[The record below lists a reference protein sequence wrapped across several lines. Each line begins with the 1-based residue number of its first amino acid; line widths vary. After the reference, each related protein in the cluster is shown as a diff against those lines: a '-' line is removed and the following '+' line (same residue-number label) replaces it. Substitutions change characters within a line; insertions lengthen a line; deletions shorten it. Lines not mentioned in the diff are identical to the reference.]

1 MKIRVRFAPSP
12 TGPLHIGGL
21 RTALFNYLIAKKS
34 GGKFILR
41 IEDTDSKRTVDGAE
55 KHIID
60 SLEWL
65 GLDFDEGPIRQSNRS
80 KLYKKQVD
88 KLLKQGNAYYA
99 FDSQEDLDGAREA
112 GGKDFKY
119 NVKTRMGLNNS
130 FTVSEQEIK
139 KRVKV
144 INDPAAI
151 RNVSEKLFS
160 TKYQKFMPDTIFSQ
174 NIDEIRKFFKKHK
187 KVIVK
192 PINSY
197 SGNNIHLFTKF
208 NLKFFQ
214 KFIKKHNHIMCQKYL
229 PKIKEGDKR
238 VFLINGKVRGAISR
252 IPKKGSFL
260 SNLSKGAK
268 PINVKLTNKEMKISK
283 LISKDLKKDK
293 IFFAGIDFIDEQL
306 NGDINVTSPTGL
318 KTFYDLSKINLA
330 STFWKELKA

>member
-1 MKIRVRFAPSP
+1 MTNKI
-12 TGPLHIGGL
+12 
-21 RTALFNYLIAKKS
+21 IAIQ
-34 GGKFILR
+34 GN
-41 IEDTDSKRTVDGAE
+41 
-55 KHIID
+55 H
-60 SLEWL
+60 
-65 GLDFDEGPIRQSNRS
+65 PS
-80 KLYKKQVD
+80 KLNPLTDTSIFLAHEIQKKNYKIFYYDPKDLSIINFKVVAEGFFIKFDYKKKRFFEILKKQKLELIKCKYLLVRQDPPFNLEYICSTLILD
-88 KLLKQGNAYYA
+88 K
-99 FDSQEDLDGAREA
+99 
-112 GGKDFKY
+112 
-119 NVKTRMGLNNS
+119 
-130 FTVSEQEIK
+130 IK

-144 INDPAAI
+144 INDPTAI

-214 KFIKKHNHIMCQKYL
+214 KFIKKHDHIMCQKYL

-238 VFLINGKVRGAISR
+238 VFLINGKVCGAISR

-268 PINVKLTNKEMKISK
+268 PINIKLTNKEMKISK
-283 LISKDLKKDK
+283 LIGKDLKKDK

>member
-1 MKIRVRFAPSP
+1 MTNKIIAIQGNHPSNLN
-12 TGPLHIGGL
+12 PLTDTSIFLAHEIQKKNYKIFYYNPKDLSIINFKVIAKGFFIK
-21 RTALFNYLIAKKS
+21 FNYRKKRFFEILKKQKLDLIKCKY
-34 GGKFILR
+34 L
-41 IEDTDSKRTVDGAE
+41 
-55 KHIID
+55 
-60 SLEWL
+60 L
-65 GLDFDEGPIRQSNRS
+65 IRQDPPFNLEYICST
-80 KLYKKQVD
+80 LILD
-88 KLLKQGNAYYA
+88 K
-99 FDSQEDLDGAREA
+99 
-112 GGKDFKY
+112 
-119 NVKTRMGLNNS
+119 
-130 FTVSEQEIK
+130 IK
-139 KRVKV
+139 KKVKV
-144 INDPAAI
+144 INDPTAI

-160 TKYQKFMPDTIFSQ
+160 IKYQKFMPDTIFSQ

-197 SGNNIHLFTKF
+197 SGNNICLLNKF
-208 NLKFFQ
+208 DLKFFQ

-238 VFLINGKVRGAISR
+238 VFLINGKVCGAISR

-268 PINVKLTNKEMKISK
+268 PINIKLTNKEMKISK
-283 LISKDLKKDK
+283 LIGKDLKKDK

-318 KTFYDLSKINLA
+318 KTLYDLSKINLA

>member
-1 MKIRVRFAPSP
+1 MTNKI
-12 TGPLHIGGL
+12 
-21 RTALFNYLIAKKS
+21 IAIQ
-34 GGKFILR
+34 GN
-41 IEDTDSKRTVDGAE
+41 
-55 KHIID
+55 H
-60 SLEWL
+60 
-65 GLDFDEGPIRQSNRS
+65 PS
-80 KLYKKQVD
+80 KLNPRTDTSIFLAHEIQKKNYKIFYYDPKDLSIINFKVVAEGFFIKFDYKKKRFFEILKKQKLELIKCKYLLVRQDPPFNLEYICSTLILD
-88 KLLKQGNAYYA
+88 K
-99 FDSQEDLDGAREA
+99 
-112 GGKDFKY
+112 
-119 NVKTRMGLNNS
+119 
-130 FTVSEQEIK
+130 IK

-197 SGNNIHLFTKF
+197 SGNNIHLLTKF

-238 VFLINGKVRGAISR
+238 VFLINGKVCGAISR

-268 PINVKLTNKEMKISK
+268 PINVKLTDKEMKISK

>member
-1 MKIRVRFAPSP
+1 MTNKIVAIQGNHPSKLNFL
-12 TGPLHIGGL
+12 TDTSIFLANEIQKK
-21 RTALFNYLIAKKS
+21 NYKIFYYDPKDLSIINFKVIAK
-34 GGKFILR
+34 GFFIKFDYRKKKIFEIL
-41 IEDTDSKRTVDGAE
+41 K
-55 KHIID
+55 KQK
-60 SLEWL
+60 LEL
-65 GLDFDEGPIRQSNRS
+65 IKCKYLLIRQDPPFNLEYICST
-80 KLYKKQVD
+80 LILD
-88 KLLKQGNAYYA
+88 K
-99 FDSQEDLDGAREA
+99 
-112 GGKDFKY
+112 
-119 NVKTRMGLNNS
+119 
-130 FTVSEQEIK
+130 IK
-139 KRVKV
+139 NRVKI
-144 INDPAAI
+144 INDPTAI

-160 TKYQKFMPDTIFSQ
+160 IKYQKFMPDTIFSQ

-197 SGNNIHLFTKF
+197 SGNNIYLLTNF
-208 NLKFFQ
+208 NLKFFR

-238 VFLINGKVRGAISR
+238 VFLINGKVCGAISR

-268 PINVKLTNKEMKISK
+268 PINIKLTNKEMKISR

>member
-1 MKIRVRFAPSP
+1 MTNKI
-12 TGPLHIGGL
+12 
-21 RTALFNYLIAKKS
+21 IAIQ
-34 GGKFILR
+34 GN
-41 IEDTDSKRTVDGAE
+41 
-55 KHIID
+55 H
-60 SLEWL
+60 
-65 GLDFDEGPIRQSNRS
+65 PS
-80 KLYKKQVD
+80 KLNPLSDTSIFLAYEIQKKNYKIFYYDPKDLSIINFKVVAEGFFIKFDYKKKRFFEILKKQKLELIKCKYLLVRQDPPFNLEYICSTLILD
-88 KLLKQGNAYYA
+88 K
-99 FDSQEDLDGAREA
+99 
-112 GGKDFKY
+112 
-119 NVKTRMGLNNS
+119 
-130 FTVSEQEIK
+130 IK

-151 RNVSEKLFS
+151 RNVSEKLYS

-174 NIDEIRKFFKKHK
+174 NIDEIKKFFKKHK

-197 SGNNIHLFTKF
+197 SGNNINLLTKF
-208 NLKFFQ
+208 NLKFFK

-229 PKIKEGDKR
+229 PNIKEGDKR
-238 VFLINGKVRGAISR
+238 VFLINGKVCGAISR

-283 LISKDLKKDK
+283 LISRDLKKDK